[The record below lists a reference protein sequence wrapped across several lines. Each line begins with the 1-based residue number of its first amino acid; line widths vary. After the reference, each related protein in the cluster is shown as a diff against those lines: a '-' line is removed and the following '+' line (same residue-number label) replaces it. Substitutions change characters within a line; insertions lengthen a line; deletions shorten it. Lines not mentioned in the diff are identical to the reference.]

1 MPNFI
6 HFNFGVFSFAF
17 WRFFFRFLAFF
28 LSLFPFFSFSESF
41 FRLFCWRSL
50 SALPIRSLFLLA
62 LPIGFADTVA
72 FCASI
77 AGWQYAARR
86 PIAQA
91 QYGLL
96 LALPIACRQYGRFL
110 RVYCRLAI
118 RRASA
123 LLRKRNTGFWVR
135 YAGAYAHPSAV
146 AHAATA
152 LRQRRSEIS
161 ARVYDS
167 HHPRYATPS
176 IWRIERYAQ
185 WR

>member
-1 MPNFI
+1 M
-6 HFNFGVFSFAF
+6 
-17 WRFFFRFLAFF
+17 F
-28 LSLFPFFSFSESF
+28 LSLFTPFFFFHFSFSIFLLFPNRFFVSF
-41 FRLFCWRSL
+41 VGAPYRLCRYGRFFCWRSL
-50 SALPIRSLFLLA
+50 SALPIRSLFARLL
-62 LPIGFADTVA
+62 P
-72 FCASI
+72 
-77 AGWQYAARR
+77 AGNTPRD
-86 PIAQA
+86 
-91 QYGLL
+91 
-96 LALPIACRQYGRFL
+96 
-110 RVYCRLAI
+110 
-118 RRASA
+118 A

-167 HHPRYATPS
+167 HHPRYATPP

>member
-1 MPNFI
+1 M
-6 HFNFGVFSFAF
+6 
-17 WRFFFRFLAFF
+17 F
-28 LSLFPFFSFSESF
+28 LSLFTPFFFFHFSPFSESF
-41 FRLFCWRSL
+41 FRLFCWCSL

-96 LALPIACRQYGRFL
+96 LALPIGFADTVAFFCWRSLSALSIRSLFA
-110 RVYCRLAI
+110 RLLPAGNTP
-118 RRASA
+118 RDA

-167 HHPRYATPS
+167 HHPRYATPP

>member
-1 MPNFI
+1 M
-6 HFNFGVFSFAF
+6 
-17 WRFFFRFLAFF
+17 F
-28 LSLFPFFSFSESF
+28 LSLFTPFFFFHFSPFSESF
-41 FRLFCWRSL
+41 FRLFCWCSLSALPIRSLFFAGAPYRLCRYGRFFCWRSL
-50 SALPIRSLFLLA
+50 SALPIRSLFARLL
-62 LPIGFADTVA
+62 P
-72 FCASI
+72 
-77 AGWQYAARR
+77 AGNTPRD
-86 PIAQA
+86 
-91 QYGLL
+91 
-96 LALPIACRQYGRFL
+96 
-110 RVYCRLAI
+110 
-118 RRASA
+118 A

-167 HHPRYATPS
+167 HHPRYATPP

>member
-1 MPNFI
+1 M
-6 HFNFGVFSFAF
+6 
-17 WRFFFRFLAFF
+17 F
-28 LSLFPFFSFSESF
+28 LSLFTPFFFFHFSFSIFLLFPNRFFVSF
-41 FRLFCWRSL
+41 VGAPYRLCRYGRFFLLVLPIGFADTVAFFCWRSL
-50 SALPIRSLFLLA
+50 SALPIRSLFARLL
-62 LPIGFADTVA
+62 P
-72 FCASI
+72 
-77 AGWQYAARR
+77 AGNTPRD
-86 PIAQA
+86 
-91 QYGLL
+91 
-96 LALPIACRQYGRFL
+96 
-110 RVYCRLAI
+110 
-118 RRASA
+118 A

-167 HHPRYATPS
+167 HHPRYATPP

>member
-1 MPNFI
+1 M
-6 HFNFGVFSFAF
+6 
-17 WRFFFRFLAFF
+17 F
-28 LSLFPFFSFSESF
+28 LSLFTPFFFFHFSFSIFLLFPNRFFVSF
-41 FRLFCWRSL
+41 VGAPYRLCRYGRFFCWRSL
-50 SALPIRSLFLLA
+50 SALPIRSLFARLLPAGNTPRDALLRKRNTGFCWRSLSA
-62 LPIGFADTVA
+62 LPIRSLFARLLP
-72 FCASI
+72 
-77 AGWQYAARR
+77 AGNTPRD
-86 PIAQA
+86 
-91 QYGLL
+91 
-96 LALPIACRQYGRFL
+96 
-110 RVYCRLAI
+110 
-118 RRASA
+118 A

-167 HHPRYATPS
+167 HHPRYATPP